1 LTEFRRKRNI
11 MMARDKTKTVAK
23 PGSKG
28 RPLLSLRNDV
38 VFKAVFGDSRNEEL
52 LASFLKAALDLPSEE
67 YEHIEFAN
75 PFLMKDY
82 FGDKGGIVD
91 IKVHT
96 ASKKVLHVELQVIPH
111 EGFVER
117 SIFYS
122 CKMLTGQIK
131 EGEPY
136 TVIHQVISI
145 IITDFELFG
154 DPGYRH
160 DFLLSD
166 GNAGICLTDLLSVHI
181 LELPKAGRAVE
192 GGKDEALID
201 WLRFIGAKGEAE
213 MTELARRNEAIKK
226 AVVKVKRLS
235 ADEKMQMIAEA
246 REDALRVEMGRL
258 AFASNQGRAEGIEEG
273 FEKGIEKGLQK
284 GREEGRAE
292 GRAEGF
298 EEGIEKGLQK
308 GTIETKLYIAQ
319 SMQGMGMDPAA
330 IAKATGLSAREV
342 GKL

>member
-1 LTEFRRKRNI
+1 
-11 MMARDKTKTVAK
+11 MMAKDKTKTVAK

-52 LASFLKAALDLPSEE
+52 LASFLQAALDLPPEE
-67 YEHIEFAN
+67 YGHLEFVN
-75 PFLMKDY
+75 TFLTKDY
-82 FGDKGGIVD
+82 IGDKCGVVD
-91 IKVHT
+91 ILVHT
-96 ASKKVLHVELQVIPH
+96 VSKKILHVELQVIPH
-111 EGFVER
+111 EGFIARAV
-117 SIFYS
+117 FYS
-122 CKMLTGQIK
+122 CRLLAGQVK

-136 TVIHQVISI
+136 TAIHQVVSI

-154 DPGYRH
+154 DSGYRH
-160 DFLLSD
+160 PFLLND
-166 GNAGICLTDLLSVHI
+166 RHTGICLTDLLAIHI
-181 LELPKAGRAVE
+181 LELPKVGRAVK
-192 GGKDEALID
+192 GGEDEALRD

-213 MTELARRNEAIKK
+213 MAELARRNEAIKK

-258 AFASNQGRAEGIEEG
+258 AFASNQGRAEGREEG
-273 FEKGIEKGLQK
+273 RAE
-284 GREEGRAE
+284 GREEGRAEGREE

-319 SMQGMGMDPAA
+319 IMQGMGMDPAA
-330 IAKATGLSAREV
+330 IAQATGLSIEEV
-342 GKL
+342 EKF